1 MAGLRVERNLFQ
13 ISKNGLMLLLDASL
27 ILSKIELAHTNF
39 ITVCCILCV
48 AFPECHRL
56 AGTLQSLESAW
67 LELGD
72 LGASGSAGAGTV
84 LY

>member
-1 MAGLRVERNLFQ
+1 
-13 ISKNGLMLLLDASL
+13 MLYCCVSL

-67 LELGD
+67 LELRD
-72 LGASGSAGAGTV
+72 LGALESAGAGAV